1 MLNMKKIVAVS
12 LSVITLLISMN
23 CANVFAQE
31 ATINDSIG
39 TESTEPRVA
48 QYVWVDTDVLNVR
61 SGPGTN
67 YNIVGQVYQDQRLWI
82 TFAQYDDYGVDWY
95 KCNAVGGWVCSL
107 YVRYEA

>member
-1 MLNMKKIVAVS
+1 MWKKKKVVAVL
-12 LSVITLLISMN
+12 LSVVMLMSMN
-23 CANVFAQE
+23 CVNTFAQE
-31 ATINDSIG
+31 VISDDSVQAE
-39 TESTEPRVA
+39 TVEPRVA

-61 SGPGTN
+61 SGPGTD
-67 YNIVGQVYQDQRLWI
+67 YSIVGQVYQNQRLWI